1 MEQRHILTLGLILF
15 TASIVA
21 MLCRRLRLPYS
32 IGLVSAGIVLA
43 LLPVQLN
50 LPLSRDLIFEVF
62 LPPLVFEAALQLPWR
77 QFRRELPVTLLL
89 AFPGVAIAAATVT
102 CGAHWIFGWSWMG
115 AALFGTL
122 IAATDPVS
130 VIAAFKELKAPP
142 RLSLVVE
149 AESLLNDGTAAV
161 GFAILVALAGG
172 SAATPIHIAGML
184 LWTVIGGVLIGAGMA
199 GALLLIAGRT
209 DDHLVE
215 ITLTT
220 IAAYGSFL
228 LADRLDMSGVLASLT
243 AGLMM
248 GCLGWRGAI
257 SEEGRGYVTAFWTYI
272 AFLANSIVFILIGGN
287 EAHLPLRMFG
297 GAALIAAA
305 LMLVGRALAV
315 YPLSALFARTRLR
328 LSLAYQHV
336 LFWGGLRGALALAL
350 ALAVPDSVPERSEI
364 VVVAFAVVALSI
376 FGQGLT
382 MPWLIKR
389 LRLDT
394 SDS

>member
-1 MEQRHILTLGLILF
+1 MGE
-15 TASIVA
+15 TA
-21 MLCRRLRLPYS
+21 
-32 IGLVSAGIVLA
+32 
-43 LLPVQLN
+43 
-50 LPLSRDLIFEVF
+50 
-62 LPPLVFEAALQLPWR
+62 AASTLQLPWR

-89 AFPGVAIAAATVT
+89 AFPGVAIAAAVVA

-172 SAATPIHIAGML
+172 SAATPLHIAGML
-184 LWTVIGGVLIGAGMA
+184 LWTVIGGVVIGAGVA

-257 SEEGRGYVTAFWTYI
+257 SEEGRGHVTAFWTYA

-287 EAHLPLRMFG
+287 EAHLPLRVFG
-297 GAALIAAA
+297 GAALVAA
-305 LMLVGRALAV
+305 LLVLAGRALAV
-315 YPLSALFARTRLR
+315 YPLAALFGRTRLR
-328 LSLAYQHV
+328 LSLAYQHI

-350 ALAVPDSVPERSEI
+350 ALAVPDSVPERAEI
-364 VVVAFAVVALSI
+364 VVVAFAVVAFSI

>member
-32 IGLVSAGIVLA
+32 IGLVGAGVVLA

-50 LPLSRDLIFEVF
+50 LPLSRELIFEVF

-89 AFPGVAIAAATVT
+89 AFPGVAIAAAVVA

-172 SAATPIHIAGML
+172 SAATPLHIAGML
-184 LWTVIGGVLIGAGMA
+184 LWTVIGGVVIGAGVA

-257 SEEGRGYVTAFWTYI
+257 SEEGRGHVTAFWTYA

-287 EAHLPLRMFG
+287 EAHLPLRVFG
-297 GAALIAAA
+297 GAALVAA
-305 LMLVGRALAV
+305 LLVLAGRALAV
-315 YPLSALFARTRLR
+315 YPLAALFGRTRLR

-350 ALAVPDSVPERSEI
+350 ALAVPDSVPERAEI

>member
-15 TASIVA
+15 TASVVA

-32 IGLVSAGIVLA
+32 IGLVGAGIALA
-43 LLPVQLN
+43 LLPVHLN
-50 LPLSRDLIFEVF
+50 LPLSRELIFDIF
-62 LPPLVFEAALQLPWR
+62 LPPLVFEAALQLPWHE
-77 QFRRELPVTLLL
+77 FRRNLPLTLLL
-89 AFPGVAIAAATVT
+89 AFPGVAIAAGLVA
-102 CGAHWIFGWSWMG
+102 CGVHWLLGWGWMG

-149 AESLLNDGTAAV
+149 AESLVNDGSAAV
-161 GFAILVALAGG
+161 GFAILVALASGG
-172 SAATPIHIAGML
+172 PATPLHIGGLL
-184 LWTVIGGVLIGAGMA
+184 LWTVIGGVLVGAAVA
-199 GALLLIAGRT
+199 GGLLLIAGRT

-228 LADRLDMSGVLASLT
+228 FADRLGMSGVLASLT

-257 SEEGRGYVTAFWTYI
+257 SEEGRGHVTAFWTYV

-287 EAHLPLRMFG
+287 EAHLPLRDYAA
-297 GAALIAAA
+297 AALIAAA
-305 LMLVGRALAV
+305 LVLVGRAVAV
-315 YPLSALFARTRLR
+315 YPLSALVARTPLR
-328 LSLAYQHV
+328 LSLSYQHV

-350 ALAVPDSVPERSEI
+350 ALGVPASVPERSQI

-376 FGQGLT
+376 FVQGLT
-382 MPWLIKR
+382 MPWLIRR
-389 LRLDT
+389 LGLDT
-394 SDS
+394 AES